1 MKKALF
7 LIVLFS
13 LSFVNTNET
22 MAQINHSDD
31 WQNTALIIID
41 IQDFYFPGGLLPLVE
56 PEKAALNA
64 QKVLNA
70 FRGKGLTVVHV
81 RHNAK
86 SGAEINKLVKPIEGE
101 KVISK
106 DKANAFVGTELLAYL
121 KDHHIQ
127 KLVLCGMQTHMCLE
141 ATTRAASDLGFDCT
155 VIADACA
162 TRDLTYDGVIVKA
175 KDVHYSTL
183 STLQGT
189 YAKIKTANEFI
200 ESLK

>member
-1 MKKALF
+1 MKKVIF
-7 LIVLFS
+7 LIVFVSIYLF
-13 LSFVNTNET
+13 NMNEII
-22 MAQINHSDD
+22 AQKTDSDNL
-31 WQNTALIIID
+31 QNTALVIID

-70 FRGKGLTVVHV
+70 FRNKKMLVVHV

-86 SGAEINKLVKPIEGE
+86 SGSEINKLVKPIEGE

-106 DKANAFVGTELLAYL
+106 NKANAFVGTGLLNYL
-121 KDHHIQ
+121 KDNHIT

-155 VIADACA
+155 VIANACA
-162 TRDLTYDGVIVKA
+162 TRDLKYGDITVKA

-183 STLQGT
+183 STLKGT
-189 YAKIKTANEFI
+189 YAKIETADEFI
-200 ESLK
+200 KSLK